1 MAIQWLRRTWLLA
14 AASALVLTACGG
26 GSIVSS
32 FSPSRVVAF
41 GDSMADLGQTGAAY
55 TVNVTDGSVKNWTDF
70 VARSFGLTLAPV
82 SQGGTSFATG
92 NARVNT
98 TPDAAGDS
106 STPTVKQQVDN
117 FLASGKPTAND
128 LVLVN
133 GGTAD
138 VIAEVMATVNG
149 TQTRDTMI
157 AHVEQ
162 AGIDLAAQV
171 RNLVNAG
178 ATHVV
183 VVGPYNL
190 SRSPWVTQAPD
201 ATRAT
206 LSSLADA
213 ASGRFNDKL
222 LVSLV
227 DLGADVLYVD
237 AALEYNL
244 LTSNPLG
251 NSLNGDNA
259 VTQPV
264 CTSVD
269 SGPGIGIGTNH
280 VNSRLCTTSTLRS
293 GVTETNLNQF
303 LFADEIYPTPR
314 GQQIFG
320 DFAQA
325 RIRDRW

>member
-14 AASALVLTACGG
+14 AASALALSACGG

-41 GDSMADLGQTGAAY
+41 GDSMADVGQTGARY
-55 TVNVTDGSVKNWTDF
+55 TVNDGSVNNWTEF
-70 VARSFGLTLAPV
+70 VAVNFGRTLAPV
-82 SQGGTSFATG
+82 AQGGNSYATG

-98 TPDAAGDS
+98 TPDAAGNA
-106 STPTVKQQVDN
+106 STPTVAQQVDS
-117 FLASGKPTAND
+117 FLATGAPTADD
-128 LVLVN
+128 LILVN
-133 GGTAD
+133 AGTAD
-138 VIAEVMATVNG
+138 VIAEVEATVSG
-149 TQTRDTMI
+149 AQTRDVMV
-157 AHVEQ
+157 AHIEQ
-162 AGIDLAAQV
+162 AGVDLAAQV
-171 RNLVNAG
+171 RRLVNAG

-190 SRSPWVTQAPD
+190 SRSPWVTQEPD
-201 ATRAT
+201 ATTRSR
-206 LSSLADA
+206 LSSLTDT
-213 ASGRFNDKL
+213 ASSRFNAKL

-244 LTSNPLG
+244 LTSNPTA
-251 NSLNGDNA
+251 NSLTDA
-259 VTQPV
+259 TTVV

-269 SGPGIGIGTNH
+269 QGPGIGIGPGH
-280 VNSRLCTTSTLRS
+280 VNSRLCTPSTIRS
-293 GVTETNLNQF
+293 GLDFSKF
-303 LFADEIYPTPR
+303 LFADQVYPTPR
-314 GQQIFG
+314 GQQLFG

>member
-14 AASALVLTACGG
+14 AASALALSACGG

-41 GDSMADLGQTGAAY
+41 GDSMADLGQTGSRY
-55 TVNVTDGSVKNWTDF
+55 TVNDGTVNNWTQF
-70 VARSFGLTLAPV
+70 VAVNFGLTLAPV
-82 SQGGTSFATG
+82 AQGGTSYATG

-98 TPDAAGDS
+98 TPDAAGNA
-106 STPTVKQQVDN
+106 STPTVVQQVDS
-117 FLASGKPTAND
+117 FLASGAPTGND
-128 LVLVN
+128 LVLLSA
-133 GGTAD
+133 GTAD
-138 VIAEVMATVNG
+138 VIAEVEATVNG
-149 TQTRDTMI
+149 AQTSDAMV
-157 AHVEQ
+157 AHIEQ

-171 RNLVNAG
+171 RALVNKG

-183 VVGPYNL
+183 VVGPYDL
-190 SRSPWVTQAPD
+190 SRSPWVTQEPD
-201 ATRAT
+201 ETRRNL
-206 LSSLADA
+206 LSSLANA
-213 ASGRFNDKL
+213 ASSRFNDKL

-237 AALEYNL
+237 AALEFNL

-251 NSLNGDNA
+251 NSLNGTGA
-259 VTQPV
+259 VTTPV

-293 GVTETNLNQF
+293 GVTETNLSQF

-320 DFAQA
+320 DFAQS